1 MTRPVQLTIESGRD
15 SLDSYQQV
23 HGEIIGEGR
32 AENGD
37 DYIIFRDEETEK
49 KIPRK
54 KIKKIT
60 DVSNQNTTQFT

>member
-23 HGEIIGEGR
+23 HGEIIEEGR
-32 AENGD
+32 TASGE
-37 DYIIFRDEETEK
+37 DYIIFRDQETEK
-49 KIPRK
+49 RIPRK

-60 DVSNQNTTQFT
+60 DVNQQNTTQFP

>member
-1 MTRPVQLTIESGRD
+1 MTKPVQLTIESGRD

-32 AENGD
+32 ADNGE
-37 DYIIFRDEETEK
+37 DYIIFRDQETEK
-49 KIPRK
+49 RIPRK

-60 DVSNQNTTQFT
+60 DVDKQNTTQLP